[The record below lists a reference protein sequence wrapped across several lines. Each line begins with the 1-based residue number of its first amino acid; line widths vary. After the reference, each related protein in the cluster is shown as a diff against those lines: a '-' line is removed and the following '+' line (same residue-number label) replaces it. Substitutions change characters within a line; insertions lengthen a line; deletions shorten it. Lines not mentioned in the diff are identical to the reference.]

1 MSRQHLVRVGA
12 MGHVGRYVSSDATVF
27 PRHARVIV
35 RTRRGVEIG
44 EILTAPEATGD
55 EGQPDGAILRGMT
68 TEDFL
73 LEARL
78 EKNRHRA
85 FEACIDRL
93 AEFDVDATLVDV
105 EHLFDGSSL
114 IFYFLGD
121 VVPSVE
127 QITTELAETYE
138 ATVKFRSFTD
148 AVVNGCGPDCG
159 TNDAAGGCDSC
170 ISCSLSGSCK

>member
-68 TEDFL
+68 TDDFL

-85 FEACIDRL
+85 FEAVARSYFVRREI
-93 AEFDVDATLVDV
+93 
-105 EHLFDGSSL
+105 HLDFR
-114 IFYFLGD
+114 FRFWRWLG
-121 VVPSVE
+121 
-127 QITTELAETYE
+127 
-138 ATVKFRSFTD
+138 R
-148 AVVNGCGPDCG
+148 
-159 TNDAAGGCDSC
+159 
-170 ISCSLSGSCK
+170 